1 MEPLMVWMRV
11 FPDSFCRN
19 LQKLVQ
25 YRSALVPR
33 HGKMRLIGLMLSLC
47 VFFLLGWWAF
57 GQGLEEAWNVEV
69 LAGRFREA
77 KGWAWLVGIA
87 LLLADLLLPIPGTI
101 VMSALGAVYGVWLGG
116 FIAAM
121 GSMLAGMSGYGIGRF
136 FNEGTAKRWL
146 GERDFEKG
154 KSLFRRGGAWV
165 VAMSRALPILPEV
178 LACLAGLLRM
188 PFGKFVIALACGSVP
203 MGFLFAWIGALG
215 TDYPGWGLG
224 FSLGVPAVLWGA
236 AAWWGRR

>member
-1 MEPLMVWMRV
+1 
-11 FPDSFCRN
+11 
-19 LQKLVQ
+19 
-25 YRSALVPR
+25 
-33 HGKMRLIGLMLSLC
+33 MRLIGLMLSLC
-47 VFFLLGWWAF
+47 VFFLLGWWVF
-57 GQGLEEAWNVEV
+57 GEGLEEAWDVEF
-69 LAGRFREA
+69 LAARFREA
-77 KGWAWLVGIA
+77 KGWAWLLGIA

-116 FIAAM
+116 FIAAA
-121 GSMLAGMSGYGIGRF
+121 GSMLSGICGYGVGRF
-136 FNEGTAKRWL
+136 FKEETAKRWL

-178 LACLAGLLRM
+178 LSCIAGLLRM
-188 PFGKFVIALACGSVP
+188 PFGKFVIALACGAVP

-224 FSLGVPAVLWGA
+224 FSLGVPAVFWGA
-236 AAWWGRR
+236 AAWWGKRG

>member
-1 MEPLMVWMRV
+1 MVWMRV

-19 LQKLVQ
+19 LQKLIK

-57 GQGLEEAWNVEV
+57 GHGLEEVWDVEV

-101 VMSALGAVYGVWLGG
+101 AMSALGAVYGVWLGG
-116 FIAAM
+116 FIAAV

-136 FNEGTAKRWL
+136 FKEDFAKRWL

-178 LACLAGLLRM
+178 LACLAGLLHM

-236 AAWWGRR
+236 AAVFGKRG

>member
-1 MEPLMVWMRV
+1 
-11 FPDSFCRN
+11 
-19 LQKLVQ
+19 
-25 YRSALVPR
+25 
-33 HGKMRLIGLMLSLC
+33 MRLIGLMLLLC
-47 VFFLLGWWAF
+47 AFFLLGWWAF
-57 GQGLEEAWNVEV
+57 GQGLEEAWDVEA

-77 KGWAWLVGIA
+77 KGWAWLLGIA

-116 FIAAM
+116 IIAAS
-121 GSMLAGMSGYGIGRF
+121 GSMLAGMTGYGVGRF
-136 FNEGTAKRWL
+136 CKEDFAKRWL

-154 KSLFRRGGAWV
+154 KSLFRGGGAWV

-178 LACLAGLLRM
+178 LACMAGLLRM
-188 PFGKFVIALACGSVP
+188 PFGKFVIALSCGSVP

-236 AAWWGRR
+236 AAWWGKRSR